1 MITKIIDHFS
11 SHLTRNNTGQI
22 DSGLA
27 KYTTTFGSDPF
38 SNITDL
44 TWLEAPTQ
52 IDPNGLVITDLI
64 MAQMPRLESGITY
77 VYAIGH
83 TGRLYKIQVNDPT
96 TYNPNYDNPV
106 LLATLTINS
115 PTFKYG
121 SSIQFYGATQKL
133 YIGHD
138 LGVTSIN
145 FDGSGEAFVGI
156 TDATHWIA
164 NVPRPS
170 VNFQGVTYWG
180 NGNNIAAIDSTGIVT
195 TYTKL
200 SPSFPVGTYVRD
212 LDVSP
217 DGNYAQIVVSQIPAP
232 DMTSTVQDTNS
243 LSSAPSYR
251 FLWNG
256 IDAGY
261 TSFESYN
268 AYSLTSNIT
277 FGPYS
282 YTMGYDLGGAAVYA
296 SGNKTISLPLSLSPN
311 FAAMFSTG
319 NMMGFGA
326 PETVNNTLQGSIML
340 YGQYDFEVPT
350 GLYRFLRL
358 TAKAPQT
365 DIIQMP
371 VCTIVSNLF
380 YGSSSAG
387 YAGNQVGSAKLY
399 FSTLETSAAPTTKYR
414 LYKFTTVPTGTG
426 TAIGG
431 VYETQNETSFKLFR
445 SILKSRLRAAEIRI
459 YTEPLVAN
467 NSFQFDI
474 IAVDGSVVP
483 GTTKVFTVGTPPVSV
498 GDTVVKFTPQMSPIP
513 SIGVRITNLG
523 SANWVCT
530 KIELDVDG
538 DIR

>member
-1 MITKIIDHFS
+1 MITKILDNFTS
-11 SHLTRNNTGQI
+11 RLTRNDTGQI

-27 KYTTTFGSDPF
+27 KYSTTYGADPF
-38 SNITDL
+38 SNITNL
-44 TWLEAPTQ
+44 TWLEAPVQ
-52 IDPNGLVITDLI
+52 IDPTGAVITDLI
-64 MAQMPRLESGITY
+64 MAQRPRLESGITY

-106 LLATLTINS
+106 LLTTLTIGS

-121 SSIQFYGATQKL
+121 SSIQFYGTTLKL

-138 LGVTSIN
+138 KGVTSVN
-145 FDGSGEAFVGI
+145 FDGTGEAAVGI

-180 NGNNIAAIDSTGIVT
+180 NGNNIAAIDSTLTVT

-212 LDVSP
+212 IDVSP
-217 DGNYAQIVVSQIPAP
+217 DGNYAQIVVSEIPQT
-232 DMTSTVQDTNS
+232 DMTSIVQDTS
-243 LSSAPSYR
+243 ALSSASSYR

-256 IDAGY
+256 VDAGY
-261 TSFESYN
+261 TSYESYN
-268 AYSLTSNIT
+268 AYSLNSNIT

-282 YTMGYDLGGAAVYA
+282 YTMGYDLGGAAVYS
-296 SGNKTISLPLSLSPN
+296 SGSKLISLPASLSPN
-311 FAAMFSTG
+311 FGAMFSTG
-319 NMMGFGA
+319 NMMGYGA
-326 PETVNNTLQGSIML
+326 PETASTTLQGSIIF
-340 YGQYDFEVPT
+340 YGEYDFEVPT
-350 GLYRFLRL
+350 GLYRFLRVSAG
-358 TAKAPQT
+358 TPQT

-399 FSTLETSAAPTTKYR
+399 FSTLETSAAPTTKYKF
-414 LYKFTTVPTGTG
+414 YKFTTVPTGLG
-426 TAIGG
+426 TAIQG

-445 SILKSRLRAAEIRI
+445 SILKSKLKAIEVRV
-459 YTEPLVAN
+459 YTNPLVAN
-467 NSFQFDI
+467 NSFKLDLI
-474 IAVDGSVVP
+474 GVDGTP
-483 GTTKVFTVGTPPVSV
+483 IAGTSETWTVGVNCSV
-498 GDTVVKFTPQMSPIP
+498 GDTVVKFTPQMAPVP
-513 SIGVRITNLG
+513 SIAVRITNLG
-523 SANWVCT
+523 TKNWVGT

>member
-1 MITKIIDHFS
+1 M
-11 SHLTRNNTGQI
+11 TRNDTGQI

-27 KYTTTFGSDPF
+27 KYPTTYGADPF
-38 SNITDL
+38 SSITNL

-64 MAQMPRLESGITY
+64 MAARPRLESGITY

-106 LLATLTINS
+106 LLTTLTIGS

-121 SSIQFYGATQKL
+121 SSIQFYGATLKL
-133 YIGHD
+133 FIGHD
-138 LGVTSIN
+138 LGVTSVN
-145 FDGSGEAFVGI
+145 FDGTGEAAVGT
-156 TDATHWIA
+156 TDSTHWIA

-180 NGNNIAAIDSTGIVT
+180 NGNNIAAIDSTLTVT

-212 LDVSP
+212 IDVSP
-217 DGNYAQIVVSQIPAP
+217 DGNYAQIVVSEIPQT
-232 DMTSTVQDTNS
+232 DMTSTTQDTS
-243 LSSAPSYR
+243 ALSSANSYR

-256 IDAGY
+256 TDIGY
-261 TSFESYN
+261 TSYESYN
-268 AYSLTSNIT
+268 AYSLNSNIT

-282 YTMGYDLGGAAVYA
+282 YTMGYDLGGAAVYTEG
-296 SGNKTISLPLSLSPN
+296 SKIISLPNSLSPN
-311 FAAMFSTG
+311 FSAMFSTG

-326 PETVNNTLQGSIML
+326 PETASTALQGSILL
-340 YGQYDFEVPT
+340 YGEYDFEVPK
-350 GLYRFLRL
+350 GLYRFLRISAG
-358 TAKAPQT
+358 TPQT

-387 YAGNQVGSAKLY
+387 YSGNQVGSAKLY
-399 FSTLETSAAPTTKYR
+399 FSTLETSAAPTTKYK
-414 LYKFTTVPTGTG
+414 LYKFTTVPTGLG
-426 TAIGG
+426 TAIQG
-431 VYETQNETSFKLFR
+431 VYETQNETSFRLFR
-445 SILKSRLRAAEIRI
+445 SILKSRLRALEIRI
-459 YTEPLVAN
+459 YTMPLIAN
-467 NSFQFDI
+467 NSFKIDLI
-474 IAVDGSVVP
+474 GTDGTPIAG
-483 GTTKVFTVGTPPVSV
+483 GTQTFTVGTNCTA
-498 GDTVVKFTPQMSPIP
+498 GDLQVKYTPQMSPTP
-513 SIGVRITNLG
+513 SIGVRISNLG
-523 SANWVCT
+523 TKNWTCI
-530 KIELDVDG
+530 KIEMDADG